1 MTFATLRALHSAIG
15 SAIDEIECAYHER
28 RSDLDYPSL
37 DEPYYPTAKHAPDE
51 ELAETLKADSIVA
64 VASKHIVAACGQLSI
79 TVNKPWFGLMEDA
92 KAGYLS
98 ACIRFLETAN
108 IVEILREAGSE
119 GLHVSNILKAVLDLR
134 PKVHVNQGEGPL
146 TPSRLGHIL
155 RLLATSHYLRE
166 VKPDVFANNRPS
178 SFIDSGKSVAQLR
191 EAPEKKYTDT
201 DGVAAFVAL
210 TGDEAIKFTS
220 CLTDW
225 ALPDLTPK
233 DHIDTNFAGDLNPP
247 AVSEIETQSKQA
259 APKWVAPFNLAFNTR
274 LGYFDWLEL
283 LENVGRLNRF
293 GHAMT
298 GTRQW
303 ETKDS
308 ILKGF
313 SWEDLPHGSVLVD
326 VGGGIG
332 ATSIIVAEAHPHLRV
347 VVEDRAQVVSTAVSA
362 WGPQYSH
369 LFESGRMSYRP
380 RDFFHPWE
388 PSTLLDLGPISSP
401 SVFLVRL
408 ILHDWQ
414 DGDARKILSQLR
426 AAAGAHT
433 KLLIGDMLLPYACDD
448 PNSAGGSE
456 SDNVTSPFVPSD
468 SPLLPNLGKA
478 NVHGYLADIVMM
490 GMFGAQERTVDE
502 MKALALSA
510 GWKVTEIRR
519 TPGSLWAYTTAVP
532 V

>member
-15 SAIDEIECAYHER
+15 SAIDEIERAYHER
-28 RSDLDYPSL
+28 RSDLEYPSL
-37 DEPYYPTAKHAPDE
+37 DEPYYPTAKHTPEE
-51 ELAETLKADSIVA
+51 ELAETLKADPIVA
-64 VASKHIVAACGQLSI
+64 MASKHIVAACGQLST
-79 TVNKPWFGLMEDA
+79 TVNKPWFGLMADV
-92 KAGYLS
+92 KAGQLS

-108 IVEILREAGSE
+108 IIEILREAGSK
-119 GLHVSNILKAVLDLR
+119 GLHVDYILKAVLDLR
-134 PKVHVNQGEGPL
+134 PKVHVDQGEGPL

-166 VKPDVFANNRPS
+166 VKPNVFANNRPS

-191 EAPEKKYTDT
+191 EAPEKKYKDT

-210 TGDEAIKFTS
+210 TYFTS

-225 ALPDLTPK
+225 ALPDLTPE
-233 DHIDTNFAGDLNPP
+233 DHIDTNFAGDL
-247 AVSEIETQSKQA
+247 T
-259 APKWVAPFNLAFNTR
+259 PKWVAPFNLAFNTK

-283 LENVGRLNRF
+283 PENIGRLNRF

-303 ETKDS
+303 ETKDG

-347 VVEDRAQVVSTAVSA
+347 VVEDRARVVSTAVSA
-362 WGPQYSH
+362 WGSQYSH

-380 RDFFHPWE
+380 RDFFHPWDAL
-388 PSTLLDLGPISSP
+388 TLPDLVPISSP

-408 ILHDWQ
+408 VLHDWQ
-414 DGDARKILSQLR
+414 DDDARKILSRLR
-426 AAAGAHT
+426 DAAGAHT
-433 KLLIGDMLLPYACDD
+433 KLLIGDMLLPYACADD
-448 PNSAGGSE
+448 PDGSGSE
-456 SDNVTSPFVPSD
+456 SDDVSKTASPFVPSD

-478 NVHGYLADIVMM
+478 NVHGYFADIMMM
-490 GMFGAQERTVDE
+490 GMFDAQERTVDE